1 MRRLV
6 PVVIGVAVIVL
17 ASDVLRAYLLSGHY
31 WGRSSVNYYVN
42 PSNSDMS
49 QQAAIATLQ
58 AAAANWSEQSTAN
71 IHLVY
76 AGTTTGSSLT
86 NNGKNE
92 VFFRNTSNGSM
103 AGATYYWWG
112 ADGKLLDADTLF
124 YDGGFKFFSGSSG
137 CSGGEYLEDIATHEF
152 GHSLGLGHS
161 LLTSATM
168 YPALYACSQIWRSL
182 SADDITAVQKAYPG
196 GTSTTTTTTSVP
208 AVPAIFRPLNL
219 ATNVTTTL
227 LTGSF
232 VRWYAAARATSYDV
246 YFGTSS
252 TPPKIATV
260 VPPAGV
266 SGAFP
271 GTMYQGVT
279 LHSKTTY
286 YWRIVAKNS
295 AGSSSSAVWR
305 FTML

>member
-6 PVVIGVAVIVL
+6 PLVIAL
-17 ASDVLRAYLLSGHY
+17 ASMVLVSDITRAYLLSGHY
-31 WGRSSVNYYVN
+31 WGKSSVNYYIN
-42 PSNSDMS
+42 PSNGDMS
-49 QQAAIATLQ
+49 QQAAISTLQ
-58 AAAANWSEQSTAN
+58 AAAANWSEQTTAN

-76 AGTTTGSSLT
+76 AGTTSGSSLT

-103 AGATYYWWG
+103 AGATYFWWG
-112 ADGKLLDADTLF
+112 ADGKLLDADTVY
-124 YDGGFKFFSGSSG
+124 YDGGFKFFPGSSG
-137 CSGGEYLEDIATHEF
+137 CTGGEYLEDIATHEF
-152 GHSLGLGHS
+152 GHSIGLGHS

-168 YPALYACSQIWRSL
+168 YPSLYSCSQIWRSL
-182 SADDITAVQKAYPG
+182 SADDITAVQKAYT
-196 GTSTTTTTTSVP
+196 GTSSTTTTTSVP
-208 AVPAIFRPLNL
+208 AVPAVFRPLNL
-219 ATNVTTTL
+219 AINVTTTL
-227 LTGSF
+227 LNGSY

-266 SGAFP
+266 SKAYP
-271 GTMYQGVT
+271 GTLFQAVT
-279 LHSKTTY
+279 LKSKTTY
-286 YWRIVAKNS
+286 YWKVVAKNS
-295 AGSSSSAVWR
+295 AGSTSSAVWK